1 MDKLVLKG
9 LSKPWLTELKL
20 GFNTLGRNPTNDFRI
35 PDASVSSFHCEII
48 VSEDSIL
55 VRDLGSTNGTFIDHQ
70 PIQESVIQPGQTVQ
84 LGSAEFRL
92 EAEPAPAEVH
102 IAIPPRSAPQPPAP
116 QPSCLR
122 DGSPGCLNHPG
133 TPAIY
138 KCTQCQSTLCV
149 ECVRGLGRPG
159 ATPLIF
165 CSACNGQCEDLATPA
180 PRPSKAT
187 KGKSILGRLKQT
199 LKIRFK
205 H

>member
-1 MDKLVLKG
+1 MRCMDKLVLKG
-9 LSKPWLTELKL
+9 LSKPSLTELKL
-20 GFNTLGRNPTNDFRI
+20 GFNTLGRNPTNDFRV

-70 PIQESVIQPGQTVQ
+70 QIQESVIQPGQTVQ

-92 EAEPAPAEVH
+92 EAEPAPEEVH

-116 QPSCLR
+116 QPSCLL
-122 DGSPGCLNHPG
+122 DGSPSCLNHPG
-133 TPAIY
+133 TRAIY
-138 KCTQCQSTLCV
+138 MCSQCQSTLCA

-159 ATPLIF
+159 ARPLIF
-165 CSACNGQCEDLATPA
+165 CSACNGQCENMATLAR
-180 PRPSKAT
+180 RPS
-187 KGKSILGRLKQT
+187 KGKSILSRLKQT